1 MTTQARADPQTLN
14 QASELTFGELVR
26 WYRQRRGYSQQKLA
40 LLIEADATYLSKIE
54 GGNVPPPSV
63 RLIVRLAKA
72 LSVSPIEL
80 LAARRPMPE
89 ALRGLSKSQWAALVD
104 WLQVRWGE

>member
-1 MTTQARADPQTLN
+1 MSAQADPVLV
-14 QASELTFGELVR
+14 AHYGEFTFGELVR
-26 WYRQRRGYSQQKLA
+26 WHRQRLRISQQKLA
-40 LLIEADATYLSKIE
+40 FDSDISHTYLSKIE
-54 GGNVPPPSV
+54 TGDSPPPSV
-63 RLIVRLAKA
+63 RVICRLARA
-72 LSVSPIEL
+72 LSISPVEL